1 MGAKT
6 RQSASQT
13 FRSPRNP
20 WKLWLLRLL
29 LVIWVLQIA
38 WLGWQ
43 LRGELEDLARR
54 MWNHSGGEAVRLED
68 PFYRWLA
75 ELKPAIPS
83 HVTYL
88 FLDNYE
94 AGKEIEAR
102 YHLFPRRH
110 FLLLPQTPPSLLFHT
125 LRQHQPSYLLLRDP
139 KRPPGSGL
147 VAARQAGAAERL
159 PLPGPGLVFRVDP
172 TLITGGFY
180 D

>member
-1 MGAKT
+1 MGEKT

-13 FRSPRNP
+13 SRRPRNR

-29 LVIWVLQIA
+29 LVIWVLQLA

-43 LRGELEDLARR
+43 LREELGDVAGRA
-54 MWNHSGGEAVRLED
+54 WHHSWGEAIRQED
-68 PFYRWLA
+68 SFSRWLA
-75 ELKPAIPS
+75 EIKPVIPP
-83 HVTYL
+83 HATYF

-110 FLLLPQTPPSLLFHT
+110 LLFPPQITPSLLFHT
-125 LRQHQPSYLLLRDP
+125 LRQHQASYLLVRDV
-139 KRPPGSGL
+139 KQPPGPGL
-147 VAARQAGAAERL
+147 VAAKQAGVAERL